1 MGKSL
6 SADSGVGVGEPEF
19 THSPLFVKL
28 LSAAGT
34 VLDTRHP
41 GDPDT
46 IPLRELR
53 GDPGS
58 GRGRCLVRCAVAPGS
73 QYSVPHGCDEAV
85 GKL

>member
-46 IPLRELR
+46 IPLRSFVVTPAMDV
-53 GDPGS
+53 GAAS
-58 GRGRCLVRCAVAPGS
+58 FVVR
-73 QYSVPHGCDEAV
+73 
-85 GKL
+85 